1 MFYTSINN
9 LLYMTECL
17 DAIYQR
23 RSVRKFTSDPV
34 DRQIVEKL
42 IQDAQMAPSAGNL
55 QARDFIVV
63 TNTAVKKKL
72 KEAALDQKFL
82 VQAPVI
88 IVFCANTP
96 RSSRIYS
103 GRGELYS
110 IQDASISAMVMTLA
124 AHDMGL
130 ATCWVG
136 AFNDADISEILMIPH
151 NIRPVCML
159 ALGYPTDTP
168 DTPDRIDAF
177 KLIHWESW

>member
-1 MFYTSINN
+1 
-9 LLYMTECL
+9 MTECM
-17 DAIYQR
+17 DTIYKR

-34 DRQIVEKL
+34 ERQIVEKL

-63 TNTAVKKKL
+63 TNMAVRKKL
-72 KEAALDQKFL
+72 KEAALDQKFI
-82 VQAPVI
+82 VQAPVV

-110 IQDASISAMVMTLA
+110 IQDASISVMVMMLA

-136 AFNDADISEILMIPH
+136 AFNETDVAEILMIPH
-151 NIRPVCML
+151 NIRPICML
-159 ALGYPTDTP
+159 ALGYSADTP
-168 DTPDRIDAF
+168 KASNRIDSS
-177 KLIHWESW
+177 KLTHWESW

>member
-1 MFYTSINN
+1 
-9 LLYMTECL
+9 MTDCM

-34 DRQIVEKL
+34 DRQIIEKL
-42 IQDAQMAPSAGNL
+42 IKDAQMAPSAGNL

-72 KEAALDQKFL
+72 MEAALNQKFL
-82 VQAPVI
+82 VQAPVV

-96 RSSRIYS
+96 RSCRIYS
-103 GRGELYS
+103 ARGELYS
-110 IQDASISAMVMTLA
+110 IQDASISAMVMMLA

-136 AFNDADISEILMIPH
+136 AYSDVDVAEILMIPP

-159 ALGYPTDTP
+159 ALGYPADIPKTP
-168 DTPDRIDAF
+168 ERIDSS

>member
-1 MFYTSINN
+1 MFYTSTNH

-42 IQDAQMAPSAGNL
+42 IQDAQMAPSADNL
-55 QARDFIVV
+55 QSRDFIVV

-72 KEAALDQKFL
+72 TESAHDQKFM

-96 RSSRIYS
+96 RSSRTYS
-103 GRGELYS
+103 ARGELYS
-110 IQDASISAMVMTLA
+110 IQDASISAMMMTLA

-136 AFNDADISEILMIPH
+136 AFNDADVAEILMIPH

-159 ALGYPTDTP
+159 ALGYPADTP
-168 DTPDRIDAF
+168 DIPDRIDAS

>member
-1 MFYTSINN
+1 
-9 LLYMTECL
+9 MTECL

-23 RSVRKFTSDPV
+23 RSVRTFTPDPV
-34 DRQIVEKL
+34 DRQTIEKL
-42 IQDAQMAPSAGNL
+42 IHDAQMAPSAGNL

-72 KEAALDQKFL
+72 KEAALDQKFI

-103 GRGELYS
+103 ARGELYA

-124 AHDMGL
+124 AHDRGL

-136 AFNDADISEILMIPH
+136 AFNDADVAEILMIPH

-159 ALGYPTDTP
+159 ALGYPADTP
-168 DTPDRIDAF
+168 DAPVRMDAS
-177 KLIHWESW
+177 KLVHWESW

>member
-1 MFYTSINN
+1 
-9 LLYMTECL
+9 MTECL
-17 DAIYQR
+17 DAVYQR

-34 DRQIVEKL
+34 DCQIVEKL
-42 IQDAQMAPSAGNL
+42 IRDAQMAPSAGNL

-63 TNTAVKKKL
+63 TNTAVKTKL
-72 KEAALDQKFL
+72 KKAALDQKFL

-136 AFNDADISEILMIPH
+136 AFNNADTSDILMIPH
-151 NIRPVCML
+151 NIRPICML
-159 ALGYPTDTP
+159 ALDYPADTP
-168 DTPDRIDAF
+168 DTPDRIDAS